1 MIRQLVIRQLVVLVA
16 LCVSLAG
23 CDMVSSMKESMA
35 QSNEAAAAIEKQ
47 VGSRPQV
54 GFNYNNGSFT
64 AVTVQFVAVPS
75 ASLPEVEKIARAAV
89 VAAFKKEPENL
100 VISFV
105 FKKGGA

>member
-1 MIRQLVIRQLVVLVA
+1 MIRQLVVLLA
-16 LCVSLAG
+16 LCISMSG

-35 QSNEAAAAIEKQ
+35 QSDDAAAAIEKQ
-47 VGSRPQV
+47 VGTKPQV
-54 GFNYNNGSFT
+54 GFSYNNGSFT
-64 AVTVQFVAVPS
+64 AVTVQFAAMPTV
-75 ASLPEVEKIARAAV
+75 SLPEVEKIARAAV